1 MSRKNLRALENLPV
15 EQQQLY
21 IDVRRERIKQQN
33 ELLRQKQETLL
44 KKKVNLLRCFK
55 NKNKRGSKKFDYFKC
70 ITNNHIYD
78 MSDISSNS
86 HISLSTQAKSEIEEL
101 DQTEFVVNATVA
113 KKFTAIMESS
123 RSVKDKLDEIEEV
136 RANNSTDRAQKEV
149 FRFMCVF
156 LTDKFKQITYGFLHF
171 YLY

>member
-33 ELLRQKQETLL
+33 EKQETLL

-123 RSVKDKLDEIEEV
+123 RSVKDKLDEIEEHLYK
-136 RANNSTDRAQKEV
+136 RSLFSHANISNYSEEDFKLKFWVHILEEV
-149 FRFMCVF
+149 FGYSNIH
-156 LTDKFKQITYGFLHF
+156 LNW
-171 YLY
+171 

>member
-1 MSRKNLRALENLPV
+1 
-15 EQQQLY
+15 
-21 IDVRRERIKQQN
+21 
-33 ELLRQKQETLL
+33 
-44 KKKVNLLRCFK
+44 
-55 NKNKRGSKKFDYFKC
+55 
-70 ITNNHIYD
+70 